1 MIGRITQ
8 SAVLCLLLLLLASP
22 SFAAESKTATA
33 GEGKA
38 VSTADKSA
46 KSAKPA
52 ARKVKLVDI
61 NAAAKAELKT
71 LPGIGDAEADRIIA
85 GRPYLSKAALVSG
98 NVISRKTY
106 EGLKSLVIAKQNSAT
121 EAKLRELQ
129 KQEKHKAHAAP
140 K

>member
-1 MIGRITQ
+1 MIVRITQ
-8 SAVLCLLLLLLASP
+8 SAVLSLLLLFSAGP
-22 SFAAESKTATA
+22 SLAAESKAATT

-38 VSTADKSA
+38 SSAEKSG

-52 ARKVKLVDI
+52 AAKAKLVDI
-61 NAAAKAELKT
+61 NAAGKAELKT

-85 GRPYLSKAALVSG
+85 GRPYLSKASLVTA

-106 EGLKSLVIAKQNSAT
+106 EGLKSRVIAKQNRAT

-129 KQEKHKAHAAP
+129 KQEKP
-140 K
+140 KGR